1 MDSRKIRDW
10 LEVIATISVFAGLLL
25 LVQEIRINTR
35 AVALQ
40 AQVNRSAVLAEPF
53 FQSQQLRAA
62 SQKISNIEGQWAPE
76 AALAKQYDLTAE
88 EAIVWNRHLQQL
100 WTLIE
105 ATYEYEDK
113 EIAEGYVRVLL
124 STRNNRIFV
133 EHYGLFGEDFDA
145 FVRTVLAEHDD
156 SADVQ

>member
-1 MDSRKIRDW
+1 MDSKKIKDW
-10 LEVIATISVFAGLLL
+10 LEIVATLSVFAGLLL

-40 AQVNRSAVLAEPF
+40 AQVDRSAVLAEPF
-53 FQSQQLRAA
+53 FQSEELRAA

-76 AALAKQYDLTAE
+76 AALAEQYDLTAE

-100 WTLIE
+100 WSLIE
-105 ATYEYEDK
+105 ATYDYEDR
-113 EIAEGYVRVLL
+113 ELAEGSVRVLL

-133 EHYGLFGEDFDA
+133 EHYGLFGDDFGA
-145 FVRTVLAEHDD
+145 FVSAVLAEHDG
-156 SADVQ
+156 SADIQ